1 MDTTNVPNETVELL
15 DADEACRLLGGTR
28 PINRATLYRGVAD
41 GRYPKPIKIGAASS
55 RWLRSELLD
64 TIRSMAAARDGEAA

>member
-1 MDTTNVPNETVELL
+1 MHNEPELL
-15 DADEACRLLGGTR
+15 DADEACRLLGGSR

-55 RWLRSELLD
+55 RWLRSEL
-64 TIRSMAAARDGEAA
+64 IAAIAAMAAARTAKVPA

>member
-1 MDTTNVPNETVELL
+1 MTDHYPELL

-28 PINRATLYRGVAD
+28 PINRATLYRGVAA
-41 GRYPKPIKIGAASS
+41 GRYPRPIKIGAASS

-64 TIRSMAAARDGEAA
+64 AIRDMAAARDGEAAA